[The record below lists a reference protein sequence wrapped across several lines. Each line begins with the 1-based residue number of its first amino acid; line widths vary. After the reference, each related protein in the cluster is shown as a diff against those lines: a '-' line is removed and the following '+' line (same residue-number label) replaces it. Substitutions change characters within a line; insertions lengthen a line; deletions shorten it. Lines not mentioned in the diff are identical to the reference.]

1 MKMQHQNP
9 SRCFYPLQQQKKLF
23 GGGGSKPATPQAIA
37 PPITQSAVEVNHAK
51 RDSTRQNA
59 AKQGYAATVL
69 AGEST
74 GYASNPN
81 QKKTV
86 LGG

>member
-1 MKMQHQNP
+1 MKTHSLQHQSG
-9 SRCFYPLQQQKKLF
+9 SRRSLPLQQQQK
-23 GGGGSKPATPQAIA
+23 GGSPKA
-37 PPITQSAVEVNHAK
+37 PPPLAPAVTQSAVEVNQAK